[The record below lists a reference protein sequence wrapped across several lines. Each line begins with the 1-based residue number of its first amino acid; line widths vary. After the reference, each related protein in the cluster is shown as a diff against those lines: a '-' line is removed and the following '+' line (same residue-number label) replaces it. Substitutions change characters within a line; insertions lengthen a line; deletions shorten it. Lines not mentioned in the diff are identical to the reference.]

1 MTPTY
6 CLAGGGNLK
15 PSWELLFQAGDLTPA
30 TDTRLTD
37 LQESK
42 IKIKGFFPR
51 SFGWH
56 NSSLS
61 ACQVGGLGL
70 VAVSVLLLRD
80 WELGI

>member
-42 IKIKGFFPR
+42 IKTKGFFPR

-56 NSSLS
+56 NLSLS